1 MTMIDLPAPTRQ
13 DRLKAA
19 QEFIA
24 GGQLDAAETLLEDAG
39 ATRDPDTLNA
49 RAALALARRRT
60 DHAFELLADAATAYP
75 DHAGL
80 AANLGIA
87 HEMLGHF
94 DEAVICLERASAL
107 APQNEDLKL
116 ALAHALLSRGDI
128 EEARAITE
136 TAVQR
141 EPGNARAFLQLG
153 TIDLAMQDRASAEAA
168 LVRALELAPDDAD
181 TLRNL
186 SALLVER
193 GRFEEALNLAE
204 RAHLRAP
211 LDSAGLLQLAYCRA
225 AAGLWLRAEAAC
237 RKLLAYAPA
246 HLGAREVLARVTIA
260 RGEVDRGITELTQFV
275 RARKSDHAA
284 TLALARI
291 LQLVGRF
298 EEALKLAEHVVR
310 AMPGQETA
318 AALKM
323 TLELTLGRFPAPEAV
338 ALPLM
343 TRVIVPPTTGAF
355 EFIALVRLINRL
367 AAQQVVRVVADLRY
381 QSLLSQLAEQVI
393 PDEPTPQLS
402 ATPLQ
407 ALLRLLPNDAQNI
420 ADDVPYLRPA
430 PELYA
435 QWRDAFAEFKRPL
448 VGIVWDGGALGLS
461 MEQIAS
467 LLPED
472 ATPVSL
478 VTDAQRHDMK
488 RWSRPIDAGVH
499 IDSPAE
505 MIAAIANL
513 DAVVGPD
520 SFAVHIAGAL
530 GVPGVALVPR
540 GYPWYWAPVDGRA
553 LWYPSFDVVA
563 QERLGD
569 WTGAIDAGRQR
580 LIDILQAPVRD

>member
-1 MTMIDLPAPTRQ
+1 MTPIDLPAPTQQ

-24 GGQLDAAETLLEDAG
+24 GGQLDAAETLLEDADM
-39 ATRDPDTLNA
+39 TSDPDTLNA
-49 RAALALARRRT
+49 RATLALARRRAE
-60 DHAFELLADAATAYP
+60 HAFELLADAATAYP

-87 HEMLGHF
+87 HEMLRRF

-116 ALAHALLSRGDI
+116 TLAHALLSRGDI
-128 EEARAITE
+128 KEARAITE
-136 TAVQR
+136 AALQR

-168 LVRALELAPDDAD
+168 LARALELAPDDAD

-186 SALLVER
+186 STLLVER

-204 RAHLRAP
+204 CAHLRAP
-211 LDSAGLLQLAYCRA
+211 LDSAVLLHLAYCRA
-225 AAGLWLRAEAAC
+225 AAGLWPQAEAAC

-246 HLGAREVLARVTIA
+246 HLGAREILARVTIA
-260 RGEVDRGITELTQFV
+260 KGDVDRGVTELTQFV

-291 LQLVGRF
+291 LQLIGRF
-298 EEALKLAEHVVR
+298 EEALELTEHVVR
-310 AMPGQETA
+310 AVPGHEA
-318 AALKM
+318 AVALKL

-338 ALPLM
+338 ALPLL
-343 TRVIVPPTTGAF
+343 TRVIVPPATGAF
-355 EFIALVRLINRL
+355 EFVVLVRLVNRL
-367 AAQQVVRVVADLRY
+367 AAQQVVRVVADARY
-381 QSLLSQLAEQVI
+381 QSLLGQLAEQVI
-393 PDEPTPQLS
+393 PDEPTPRLS

-407 ALLRLLPNDAQNI
+407 SLLRLLPNNAESI
-420 ADDVPYLRPA
+420 AEDVPYLRPA
-430 PELYA
+430 PELFA
-435 QWRDAFAEFKRPL
+435 KWRDAFAEFKRPL

-461 MEQIAS
+461 MEQIAA
-467 LLPED
+467 LLPND
-472 ATPVSL
+472 AMPVSL
-478 VTDAQRHDMK
+478 MTDAQRHDMK
-488 RWSRPIDAGVH
+488 RWNHPVDAGAH

-530 GVPGVALVPR
+530 GVPGVVLVPR
-540 GYPWYWAPVDGRA
+540 GYPWYWAKANGRA
-553 LWYPSFDVVA
+553 LWYPSFDVVT
-563 QERLGD
+563 QERLGE
-569 WTGAIDAGRQR
+569 WTTALDQGRQR
-580 LIDILQAPVRD
+580 LGEILRPF